1 MITELRM
8 FADMTGGNQKK
19 FFEFQLASAKVV
31 KCVPLKELFSN
42 EEIKLIKRLV
52 KPQKK
57 ECYKNAHLMTNYF
70 SGVEYVEGKVKLECG
85 ISVEHAFNRK
95 GDKYFDIT
103 WELALNDKTDGVE
116 YLSIGEYDQETINQI
131 AVENGVYGDIFRSM
145 FLNKNLINHYGTQSS
160 KNQRF

>member
-1 MITELRM
+1 MEENSMIAELRM

-116 YLSIGEYDQETINQI
+116 YLSIGEYSQETINRI
-131 AVENGVYGDIFRSM
+131 AIENEVYGDIVRSM
-145 FLNKNLINHYGTQSS
+145 FLKQKFNKPLWHA
-160 KNQRF
+160 K